1 MARRQAI
8 KSAERNVTHLGK
20 LFASLGTKE
29 HPRGKIL
36 SAYRQA
42 HRALRDVLRRE
53 AYGEVREVMAFLEA
67 DVSTAARD
75 ALEIAGA
82 IGRTSAERQLGAYD
96 VEAAI
101 EVVEDPG
108 IALMHDAWMNQVRDQ
123 STRSQALLLGGG
135 DPVLVI
141 GDQARQGIVRA
152 APVISE
158 GTRWLA
164 MAAALTWEGI
174 VSRSAERAGVTFMRQ
189 AVAAIDERTT
199 DTCLQVHGQ
208 VVRMEER
215 FHLTGTPRFA
225 DYMKDPPFHYNCRTS
240 QVLVKPEERNDE
252 LTQAMVEAA
261 SVEESRR
268 VKEEP
273 PGEGPVS
280 ALGRG

>member
-1 MARRQAI
+1 MARKQAV
-8 KSAERNVTHLGK
+8 KAAERNVTQLGK

-67 DVSTAARD
+67 DVSIAAND
-75 ALEIAGA
+75 ALEIAVA
-82 IGRTSAERQLGAYD
+82 IGQSTAEKQLGAYD

-101 EVVEDPG
+101 EEDPG
-108 IALMHDAWMNQVRDQ
+108 IALMHDAWMNLVRDQ
-123 STRSQALLLGGG
+123 GLRSQALLLGGG

-141 GDQARQGIVRA
+141 GDKSRQGIVRA
-152 APVISE
+152 APIISE

-164 MAAALTWEGI
+164 MAAALTWEAV
-174 VSRSAERAGVTFMRQ
+174 VSRSAERAKVTFLRQ

-208 VVRMEER
+208 VIEMEGR
-215 FHLTGTPRFA
+215 FHLTGSPRFA
-225 DYMKDPPFHYNCRTS
+225 DYMKDPPFHWNCRTS
-240 QVLVKPEERNDE
+240 QVLVKAEERNDE
-252 LTQAMVEAA
+252 LTQAMIEAA

-268 VKEEP
+268 IKEEP